1 VSLRTLRLL
10 TVLATTLVGL
20 GLAELVAR
28 KTYGE
33 GFNILVDPY
42 EDHSYRPFLEYE
54 QVWGD
59 RKIRF
64 YTNSLGWKD
73 GRPGRVVE
81 KRPDRERIVVL
92 GDSFTEG
99 LGYVQEQTLSGVVE
113 RTLNA
118 AGQPC
123 EVLNGGR
130 SSYCPLLEYQ
140 RLKKFINA
148 GYHADTVVLLYDVS
162 DVQDEIYY
170 TSRYQYSPAGE
181 PERFRGWSYQ
191 PWVRALY
198 NHSALVRSLRRLTQ
212 KPEGSLTHPGPQEA
226 TAPERPEIPP
236 ELKPGAPPITAQRLV
251 QLSPWAFGV
260 LRNNWMV
267 HPASLAGWAE
277 DGLQSSF
284 ASLRRIQRLTRE
296 HGIRLVIVI
305 YPIPQMLYTREDPAY
320 YAVLKRTFPRWF
332 ADREV
337 ILGTRPGPLV
347 TEYERRVQDFCRQQG
362 IELLDLI
369 PGFQRVPEWHRLYI
383 PGDLHFNERGHQ
395 LAGERIAEALRSP
408 GPLPFRSSRLH

>member
-1 VSLRTLRLL
+1 MSPRTLRIL
-10 TVLATTLVGL
+10 TVLVTTVIGL
-20 GLAELVAR
+20 GIVELVAR

-73 GRPGRVVE
+73 AWPGRVVE
-81 KRPDRERIVVL
+81 KRPDRERIVFL

-99 LGYVQEQTLSGVVE
+99 LGYVQEQTLSGVAE
-113 RTLNA
+113 RALNA
-118 AGQPC
+118 AGQRC

-130 SSYCPLLEYQ
+130 SSYSPLLEYQ
-140 RLKKFINA
+140 RLKKLLAA

-162 DVQDEIYY
+162 DVEDELYY
-170 TSRYQYSPAGE
+170 SSRYQYSPSGE

-212 KPEGSLTHPGPQEA
+212 RSGSDLTHPGPQEA
-226 TAPERPEIPP
+226 PAPRSPEVPP
-236 ELKPGAPPITAQRLV
+236 ELKPGAPPITAQ
-251 QLSPWAFGV
+251 QLSQISPWAFGV
-260 LRNNWMV
+260 LRDNWMV

-277 DGLQSSF
+277 DGLRLSF
-284 ASLRRIQRLTRE
+284 ESLWRVQRLTRE

-337 ILGTRPGPLV
+337 ILGTRPGPVV
-347 TEYERRVQDFCRQQG
+347 TEYERRVQDFCRRQG
-362 IELLDLI
+362 IELIDLI
-369 PGFQRVPEWHRLYI
+369 PDFQRVPEWRRLYI
-383 PGDLHFNERGHQ
+383 PGDLHFNDRGNQ
-395 LAGERIAEALRSP
+395 LAGERIAEALRSS
-408 GPLPFRSSRLH
+408 GPLPFRSRPLH